1 MSRLREHAQAVDRL
15 PGGVAV
21 LTGSLADAGSV
32 LGG

>member
-1 MSRLREHAQAVDRL
+1 MSRLRELAQAVDRL

-21 LTGSLADAGSV
+21 LADNPADAGSV

>member
-1 MSRLREHAQAVDRL
+1 MSRLRELTRAIDRL

-21 LTGSLADAGSV
+21 LADNLADAGGV